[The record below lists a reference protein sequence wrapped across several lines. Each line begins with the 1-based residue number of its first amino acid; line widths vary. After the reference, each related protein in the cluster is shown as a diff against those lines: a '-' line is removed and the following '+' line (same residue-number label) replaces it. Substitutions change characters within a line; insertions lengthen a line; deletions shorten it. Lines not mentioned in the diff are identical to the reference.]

1 MANAER
7 MEAQLKALSLIS
19 EQGEEGTTRL
29 SYTPEY
35 RKGADYIKKLMEEAG
50 LTVREAAA
58 GLVWGLLPGT
68 DPDAPKLISGSHLD
82 TVRCSGFYDGQ
93 AGIICALEAARMIK
107 ESGKP
112 LKGDFE
118 VVAIPMEE
126 GARFPNLTG
135 SKLAAGVLKEADL
148 DLVKDTEGTTLRE
161 AMLSYGLTGKL
172 DGVDRSK
179 EKVKAFIE
187 LHMEQGT
194 LLEDEGIDLGVVDGI
209 FGCYWKTITVRGEVS
224 HPSTPM
230 AKRKDAGLAACR
242 IVSDLSEHVAK
253 NYVGK
258 ATVTC
263 GKMDFHPGEIN
274 AIPSRAVFSVDFR
287 SGDKKNFDELDAYL
301 AEKIAQVEKD
311 YRVKV
316 EQEVFSNT
324 PPTPNTPAIMNALTT
339 GAKNLG
345 LKSVVL
351 PSGAGHDT
359 MIFAKIWPTGM
370 IFIPSHEGYTHSPR
384 EYTDPRNLANGA
396 DLIAEAIRILDA
408 Q

>member
-50 LTVREAAA
+50 LTVREDAA
-58 GLVWGLLPGT
+58 GSVWGLLPGT

-161 AMLSYGLTGKL
+161 AMLSYLGLTGKL

-242 IVSDLSEHVAK
+242 IVSTCQSMWPRIMWAK
-253 NYVGK
+253 RQSPAARWISTPARSTPSPLGRCSRWTSAA
-258 ATVTC
+258 ATRRTSMSWTPIWRKRSPRWRRTT
-263 GKMDFHPGEIN
+263 G
-274 AIPSRAVFSVDFR
+274 SRWNRR
-287 SGDKKNFDELDAYL
+287 SSPTPR
-301 AEKIAQVEKD
+301 Q
-311 YRVKV
+311 
-316 EQEVFSNT
+316 
-324 PPTPNTPAIMNALTT
+324 PPTR
-339 GAKNLG
+339 
-345 LKSVVL
+345 L
-351 PSGAGHDT
+351 PS
-359 MIFAKIWPTGM
+359 
-370 IFIPSHEGYTHSPR
+370 
-384 EYTDPRNLANGA
+384 
-396 DLIAEAIRILDA
+396 
-408 Q
+408 

>member
-35 RKGADYIKKLMEEAG
+35 RKGADCIKKLMEEAG
-50 LTVREAAA
+50 LTVREDAA

-194 LLEDEGIDLGVVDGI
+194 LLEDEGIDP
-209 FGCYWKTITVRGEVS
+209 VS
-224 HPSTPM
+224 
-230 AKRKDAGLAACR
+230 
-242 IVSDLSEHVAK
+242 
-253 NYVGK
+253 
-258 ATVTC
+258 
-263 GKMDFHPGEIN
+263 
-274 AIPSRAVFSVDFR
+274 
-287 SGDKKNFDELDAYL
+287 
-301 AEKIAQVEKD
+301 
-311 YRVKV
+311 
-316 EQEVFSNT
+316 
-324 PPTPNTPAIMNALTT
+324 
-339 GAKNLG
+339 
-345 LKSVVL
+345 
-351 PSGAGHDT
+351 
-359 MIFAKIWPTGM
+359 
-370 IFIPSHEGYTHSPR
+370 YTHLIPAMYMPAPAARESGRCMRRRKPPCALPTMGSP
-384 EYTDPRNLANGA
+384 PLASPW
-396 DLIAEAIRILDA
+396 RS
-408 Q
+408 

>member
-1 MANAER
+1 M
-7 MEAQLKALSLIS
+7 
-19 EQGEEGTTRL
+19 
-29 SYTPEY
+29 
-35 RKGADYIKKLMEEAG
+35 
-50 LTVREAAA
+50 
-58 GLVWGLLPGT
+58 
-68 DPDAPKLISGSHLD
+68 
-82 TVRCSGFYDGQ
+82 
-93 AGIICALEAARMIK
+93 
-107 ESGKP
+107 
-112 LKGDFE
+112 
-118 VVAIPMEE
+118 
-126 GARFPNLTG
+126 
-135 SKLAAGVLKEADL
+135 
-148 DLVKDTEGTTLRE
+148 
-161 AMLSYGLTGKL
+161 
-172 DGVDRSK
+172 
-179 EKVKAFIE
+179 
-187 LHMEQGT
+187 
-194 LLEDEGIDLGVVDGI
+194 
-209 FGCYWKTITVRGEVS
+209 
-224 HPSTPM
+224 
-230 AKRKDAGLAACR
+230 
-242 IVSDLSEHVAK
+242 AK

-345 LKSVVL
+345 LKSAVL